1 MPSIDA
7 VAADETGRRF
17 TETVEDDD
25 GSSSAHTVGVSD
37 TDWDRFGGGFEE
49 RADLVE
55 ASLVFLLER
64 EPKES
69 ILRSFELGDIARYF
83 PEYGETFAGRAASG

>member
-1 MPSIDA
+1 MASVDV
-7 VAADETGRRF
+7 VAADDTERRF
-17 TETVEDDD
+17 TVTIGADD
-25 GSSSAHTVGVSD
+25 GSSSTHAVGVSD
-37 TDWDRFGGGFEE
+37 ADWDRFGGGFEE

-69 ILRSFELGDIARYF
+69 ILRSFDLGDIARYF
-83 PEYGETFAGRAASG
+83 PEYAETFTGRAIG

>member
-1 MPSIDA
+1 VASIRA

-17 TETVEDDD
+17 TVTIGADD
-25 GSSSAHTVGVSD
+25 GWSSTHQVGVSD
-37 TDWDRFGGGFEE
+37 ADWDRFGGGFEE

-55 ASLVFLLER
+55 GSVVFLLER

-69 ILRSFELGDIARYF
+69 ILRSFELGDIAHYF
-83 PEYGETFAGRAASG
+83 PEYGETFTGRASG